1 MASHL
6 IDDYLSALA
15 GRLPADAVEELADGL
30 IETNQHHLA
39 HGLDAEHAAQAAIAE
54 FGAPDVVV
62 AAFVHQS
69 AGRRAARAMLV
80 SGPAVGICWS
90 ASLIAGHAWTWAI
103 PLPVKI
109 GAGATLVAV
118 VATLAIAATG
128 RRSYRRTKISAI
140 GGIGLILLD
149 LTMLTAVLLAA
160 VPIVWPMTLAIPA
173 SATRLALT
181 TRAMPRLLS
190 RQ

>member
-1 MASHL
+1 
-6 IDDYLSALA
+6 
-15 GRLPADAVEELADGL
+15 
-30 IETNQHHLA
+30 
-39 HGLDAEHAAQAAIAE
+39 
-54 FGAPDVVV
+54 
-62 AAFVHQS
+62 
-69 AGRRAARAMLV
+69 MLV
-80 SGPAVGICWS
+80 SGPVVGISWS

-103 PLPVKI
+103 PLTVKI

-118 VATLAIAATG
+118 VAALAIAATG

-140 GGIGLILLD
+140 GGLGLILLD
-149 LTMLTAVLLAA
+149 LAMLTAVLLAA
-160 VPIVWPMTLAIPA
+160 MPIVWPMTLAIPA